1 MDTIWVVILVLA
13 ALVIGGA
20 AAWYYLQQQRSQEL
34 QKRFGPEYERVQQ
47 RAGSKRDA
55 EKELQARQERVD
67 NLDIRPLSRAE
78 YERFSESWR
87 TVQARFVDDPVGA
100 TRDADRLVDEVMEVR
115 GYPVGDFEQ
124 RSADISVD
132 HPRVVENYRAARDI
146 AERNARGT
154 ADTEE
159 LRQAFRHYRT
169 LFEDLL
175 ETDEARADYDGRME
189 EPQYD
194 RASRLRP

>member
-1 MDTIWVVILVLA
+1 MDTIWVVILVVV

-47 RAGSKRDA
+47 HAGSKREA
-55 EKELQARQERVD
+55 EKELQARQDRVD

-78 YERFSESWR
+78 YERFSEAWR
-87 TVQARFVDDPVGA
+87 TVQARFVDDPEGA
-100 TRDADRLVDEVMEVR
+100 TRDADHLVDEVMEVR
-115 GYPVGDFEQ
+115 GYPVGDFDQ
-124 RSADISVD
+124 RAADISVD

-146 AERNARGT
+146 AERNARGN

-175 ETDEARADYDGRME
+175 ETNEASADYDGRTE